1 MHKEECLTNIY
12 MKRIIL
18 SLSFALLLF
27 TACNMKETNPLLNAS
42 QAPYGAPAFDKIKNE
57 DYKPAFEAAIA
68 KAKEEIKAI
77 TENPAAPDF
86 QNTIE
91 ALQNAGRDLNNVS
104 AVFYNLNEACTNGYM
119 QQVAEEISPMMTEYS
134 MSLILNP
141 ELFKRVKAVYDQK
154 EGLNLNAEE
163 AKLLDNA
170 YKMFARNGANLS
182 DADKEVYAKIQEE
195 LSLLSLKFGKNALAA
210 TNAFSLNITDEKELA
225 GLPEYVKEMAAS
237 EAKSRNV
244 EGWVFTLDQPSY
256 SPFMKYSENR
266 ELRAKMWKASNT
278 KCVGGEFDNTE
289 VVKRIVELR
298 IQEANLLGYD
308 TYSAYALEDRM
319 AKNPETVNN
328 FLADLMV
335 KSLPFAKRDVAEIKE
350 YAVKNGFTGDLRP
363 WDFSYWSEKYQ
374 NEKYALNEELLK
386 PYFELNSVRSA
397 VFDLANRLYG
407 LNFKENKN
415 IPVYHPDAQAFE
427 VTDESGRFMALL
439 YMDFFPR
446 ESKRGGAWMTSF
458 REQGFFNGVEERP
471 FIQMVM
477 NFTKPTENAPSLLTF
492 YEFTTILHE
501 FGHALHGI
509 LAEGTYSSLT
519 GTNVARDFVELPSQ
533 IMENWAYE
541 PEYLQSFAKHYQTG
555 EVIPQELIDKI
566 IAAKNYLAGYSSVRQ
581 LDFGITDM
589 AWHNVRELPKEG
601 VVEFEKNVLK
611 NSALMASLPETAFSP
626 SFSHIFA
633 GGYAAGYYSY
643 KWAEVLEADAFSLF
657 KEKGIFNKEVAKSF
671 RDNILSRGGI
681 EDADV
686 IYRNFRGRDPQPEAL
701 LEKLGMK

>member
-1 MHKEECLTNIY
+1 

-18 SLSFALLLF
+18 SLSFALLLL
-27 TACNMKETNPLLNAS
+27 TACNMKETNPLLIAS
-42 QAPYGAPAFDKIKNE
+42 DAPYGAPAFDKIKDE
-57 DYKPAFEAAIA
+57 HFKPAFVEAIA
-68 KAKEEIKAI
+68 LAKEEIKAI
-77 TENPAAPDF
+77 TDNTAEPDF
-86 QNTIE
+86 DNTIL
-91 ALQNAGRDLNNVS
+91 ALENAGRELNTV
-104 AVFYNLNEACTNGYM
+104 AGIFYNLNEACTNDYM
-119 QQVAEEISPMMTEYS
+119 QQIAEEISPMMTEYS

-141 ELFKRVKAVYDQK
+141 DLFKRVKSVYDK
-154 EGLNLNAEE
+154 RESLNLNKEQ

-182 DADKEVYAKIQEE
+182 DEDKAIYAKIQEE
-195 LSLLSLKFGKNALAA
+195 LSLLGLKFGKNALGA
-210 TNAFSLNITDEKELA
+210 TNAFTLNITDEADLA
-225 GLPEYVKEMAAS
+225 GLPDYVKEMAAS
-237 EAKSRNV
+237 EAKNRGV
-244 EGWVFTLDQPSY
+244 EGWVFTLNQPSL
-256 SPFMKYSENR
+256 SPFLKFSEKR
-266 ELRAKMWKASNT
+266 ELREKIWKASNT
-278 KCVGGEFDNTE
+278 KCVSGEFDNSD

-298 IQEANLLGYD
+298 IQEANLLGYE

-319 AKNPETVNN
+319 AKTPQIVND
-328 FLADLMV
+328 FLADLMA
-335 KSLPFAKRDVAEIKE
+335 KSLPFAKRDVAEIAA
-350 YAVKNGFTGDLRP
+350 YAKKNGFKGDLMP
-363 WDFSYWSEKYQ
+363 WDFSFWSEKYQ
-374 NEKYALNEELLK
+374 QEKYSLNEELLK
-386 PYFELNSVRSA
+386 PYFELNSVRTA

-407 LNFKENKN
+407 LTFKENKN

-427 VTDESGRFMALL
+427 VFDETGRFMALL

-471 FIQMVM
+471 FVQMVM
-477 NFTKPTENAPSLLTF
+477 NFTKPTENSPSLITF

-519 GTNVARDFVELPSQ
+519 GTSVARDFVELPSQ

-581 LDFGITDM
+581 LDFGTVDM
-589 AWHNVRELPKEG
+589 AWHNVTSLPEAS
-601 VVEFEKNVLK
+601 VLDFEKNAIAA
-611 NSALMASLPETAFSP
+611 SALLPKVEGTAFSP

-643 KWAEVLEADAFSLF
+643 KWAEVLEADAYSLF

-686 IYRNFRGRDPQPEAL
+686 LYRNFRGRDPKPEAL
-701 LEKLGMK
+701 LEKLGMTK